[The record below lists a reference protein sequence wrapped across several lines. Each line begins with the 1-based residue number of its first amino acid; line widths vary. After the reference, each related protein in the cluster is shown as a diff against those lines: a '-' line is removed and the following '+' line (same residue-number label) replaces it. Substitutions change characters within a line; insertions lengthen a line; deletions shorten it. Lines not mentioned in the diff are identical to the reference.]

1 MRLGFLDAEE
11 GGEEGGE
18 LGRWRARVGERGGD
32 GGGGDDAGG
41 EVVDGG
47 KVGEEVSALVKRAI
61 REVREWDREVGIRME
76 FVLREVVWAKW
87 CEGGKGIR
95 MPG

>member
-11 GGEEGGE
+11 SGEDVGE
-18 LGRWRARVGERGGD
+18 LRSWRARVGERGD
-32 GGGGDDAGG
+32 GGGNDGG
-41 EVVDGG
+41 EE
-47 KVGEEVSALVKRAI
+47 VGEEVSSLVRRAI
-61 REVREWDREVGIRME
+61 KEVREWDREVGIRME

-87 CEGGKGIR
+87 CEVGRGIR